1 VTAAIAVAAV
11 TAAVGAAKAAAA
23 VAAVAAADATV
34 AERLS
39 PLTEQRTVLA
49 NGIRLVTERMPE
61 ARSVSI
67 GFWVGVGGRDEPAS
81 IAGASHFLEHLVFKG
96 TEGRSAREIA
106 EAVDAV
112 GGEMNAFTSREHTAY
127 YARLPAAALGLGM
140 DLLTDVLAGPAVR
153 PHELDAEREVILEEI
168 ALSEDEPDDKV
179 HSLLAE
185 SLFPA
190 HPLGREVLGDEDT
203 VVAMTRDDV
212 LGFFA
217 ERYRPANVVVAV
229 AGALDHDDVLRG
241 LDGYLEGV
249 DPGEAP
255 KRQPPGDEV
264 VPAASA
270 PRPTEQAHVAVGW
283 RAFGQEDP
291 DRFALAVA
299 NQVLGGGMASRL
311 FQEIREERGLAYTV
325 YSATSLYSD
334 AGALV
339 AYAGTAPAKVDEVL
353 AIIEDQVASLLDAGI
368 TARELDVARG
378 YIEGSL
384 LLSLEDSGSRM
395 VRLGRGALSVAP
407 PLTVD
412 EQVERIRA
420 VTLDD
425 VTRVLRRVL
434 GGQRALATVGPD
446 SR

>member
-1 VTAAIAVAAV
+1 
-11 TAAVGAAKAAAA
+11 
-23 VAAVAAADATV
+23 
-34 AERLS
+34 
-39 PLTEQRTVLA
+39 
-49 NGIRLVTERMPE
+49 
-61 ARSVSI
+61 
-67 GFWVGVGGRDEPAS
+67 
-81 IAGASHFLEHLVFKG
+81 
-96 TEGRSAREIA
+96 
-106 EAVDAV
+106 
-112 GGEMNAFTSREHTAY
+112 
-127 YARLPAAALGLGM
+127 
-140 DLLTDVLAGPAVR
+140 
-153 PHELDAEREVILEEI
+153 
-168 ALSEDEPDDKV
+168 
-179 HSLLAE
+179 
-185 SLFPA
+185 
-190 HPLGREVLGDEDT
+190 
-203 VVAMTRDDV
+203 
-212 LGFFA
+212 
-217 ERYRPANVVVAV
+217 
-229 AGALDHDDVLRG
+229 
-241 LDGYLEGV
+241 
-249 DPGEAP
+249 
-255 KRQPPGDEV
+255 
-264 VPAASA
+264 
-270 PRPTEQAHVAVGW
+270 
-283 RAFGQEDP
+283 
-291 DRFALAVA
+291 VA

-425 VTRVLRRVL
+425 VARVLRRVL